1 MNHGPT
7 WDPCTVHDGSTWDPY
22 TVQVRPTWDSRTVQV
37 GPHGTCI
44 LFMWDPHTI
53 QFGPAHKIY
62 LIIFLYINNNTTLY
76 TTFTCGSPT
85 IF

>member
-1 MNHGPT
+1 MRVAGEHILTGQDLESSHEPWPHVGPM
-7 WDPCTVHDGSTWDPY
+7 TVHDGSTWDPH

-53 QFGPAHKIY
+53 QLGPAHKIY
-62 LIIFLYINNNTTLY
+62 LIIFYI
-76 TTFTCGSPT
+76 
-85 IF
+85 